1 MSSPLPLFALLTV
14 AACAP
19 VAPQETPPQAPAPN
33 AADAAAKP
41 QIRVGPGLDGPACDA
56 DRAQAFVGRMADAD
70 TQQAAMAASG
80 AKVVRVLRPGMM
92 VTMEYR
98 GDRLNLRIDGQ
109 GKILSVTC
117 G

>member
-19 VAPQETPPQAPAPN
+19 VAPQETPPQAPASN
-33 AADAAAKP
+33 AADAAEP
-41 QIRVGPGLDGPACDA
+41 QIRVGPGLDGPGCDA
-56 DRAQAFVGRMADAD
+56 DRAQAFVGRHADSD

-92 VTMEYR
+92 VTLEYR

>member
-1 MSSPLPLFALLTV
+1 MSPSLPLLALLTV

-19 VAPQETPPQAPAPN
+19 VAPHDAPPPDPSAG
-33 AADAAAKP
+33 AAAEP
-41 QIRVGPGLDGPACDA
+41 QIRVGPGLDGAACDA
-56 DRAQAFVGRMADAD
+56 SRAQDFVGRKADAD

-98 GDRLNLRIDGQ
+98 GDRLNLRIDGA

>member
-1 MSSPLPLFALLTV
+1 MSPSLPLFALFTV

-19 VAPQETPPQAPAPN
+19 VAPHEASPPAPSP
-33 AADAAAKP
+33 DAAATEP
-41 QIRVGPGLDGPACDA
+41 QIRVGPGLDGAACDA
-56 DRAQAFVGRMADAD
+56 SRAQDFVGRTADPG

>member
-1 MSSPLPLFALLTV
+1 
-14 AACAP
+14 
-19 VAPQETPPQAPAPN
+19 
-33 AADAAAKP
+33 
-41 QIRVGPGLDGPACDA
+41 
-56 DRAQAFVGRMADAD
+56 MADPD

-92 VTMEYR
+92 MTMEYR

-109 GKILSVTC
+109 GKILSATC

>member
-1 MSSPLPLFALLTV
+1 MSSPLPLFALITV

-19 VAPQETPPQAPAPN
+19 IAPQDAPPN
-33 AADAAAKP
+33 AADAAAEP
-41 QIRVGPGLDGPACDA
+41 QIRVGPGLEGPACNA
-56 DRAQAFVGRMADAD
+56 DRAQEFLGRTADAD

-109 GKILSVTC
+109 GKILSATC

>member
-1 MSSPLPLFALLTV
+1 
-14 AACAP
+14 
-19 VAPQETPPQAPAPN
+19 
-33 AADAAAKP
+33 
-41 QIRVGPGLDGPACDA
+41 
-56 DRAQAFVGRMADAD
+56 
-70 TQQAAMAASG
+70 MAASG